1 MSEYKKL
8 ELAIIQCLKINPKLN
23 DELIVEEKHFK
34 NYFRLFKFMQIFYKK
49 YKSYDY
55 ILMYSVC
62 KEKKDLLHYIEILTN
77 FNDVVQIS
85 QFSNYQKRLIELSE
99 EAEKD
104 KFTILKIYD
113 LTNELIV
120 RNITV
125 KEFKD
130 KLNEIYELAEAVYK

>member
-8 ELAIIQCLKINPKLN
+8 ELAIIQCLKINPELN

-34 NYFRLFKFMQIFYKK
+34 NYFRLFKFMQAFYKK
-49 YKSYDY
+49 YKNYDF

-62 KEKKDLLHYIEILTN
+62 KDKKDLLHYIEVLTN
-77 FNDVVQIS
+77 FDDIVQIS
-85 QFSNYQKRLIELSE
+85 QFKNYQKRLIELSE
-99 EAEKD
+99 ETEKD
-104 KFTILKIYD
+104 KYTILKIYD

-125 KEFKD
+125 DDFKK
-130 KLNEIYELAEAVYK
+130 KLEEIYENANQI

>member
-8 ELAIIQCLKINPKLN
+8 ELAIIQCLKVNPELN

-34 NYFRLFKFMQIFYKK
+34 NYFRLFKFMQTFYKK
-49 YKSYDY
+49 YKNYDF

-62 KEKKDLLHYIEILTN
+62 KDKKDLLHYIEVLTN
-77 FNDVVQIS
+77 FDDIVQIS
-85 QFSNYQKRLIELSE
+85 QFKNYQKRLIELFE
-99 EAEKD
+99 ESEKD

-113 LTNELIV
+113 LTNELMV

-125 KEFKD
+125 KEYKE
-130 KLNEIYELAEAVYK
+130 KLNEIYELAEVVYK